1 MFCFVRSL
9 IFFLL
14 CYLQAPLKF
23 AADLIDFLGSE
34 AQVGKQQRK
43 KKFLCMIS
51 DYESKLQLKPKSIL
65 CSLFVSM
72 DELCKNRYRF
82 LLAKGRGVLRL
93 IPNFQWL
100 RGVRKG
106 PW

>member
-9 IFFLL
+9 TFFLL
-14 CYLQAPLKF
+14 CCLQAPLKF

-72 DELCKNRYRF
+72 DELCKNRYSF